1 MNNTKTLMNSYGDPQ
16 NNWSLGIFH
25 CGIDIDS
32 WTETPNCDDIRNVL
46 DGDAVIS
53 KISSWETNGFIQ

>member
-1 MNNTKTLMNSYGDPQ
+1 MNSYGDPQ